1 MKKLLLLL
9 LVLPFVFASCSS
21 DDDNDGDVSLTKE
34 QVVGVWNISEADG
47 ESIPS
52 GAIQIRLNSDD
63 SYSVKFLT
71 DDYIG
76 TYTVSGN
83 TVKGITLDPITEYY
97 KFDSLNGNSATISY
111 SNSDGDK
118 YKFKATKQ

>member
-9 LVLPFVFASCSS
+9 LVLPFVFASCGS
-21 DDDNDGDVSLTKE
+21 DDDDGGVYLTKE
-34 QVVGVWNISEADG
+34 QVVGIWNVTEADG
-47 ESIPS
+47 QSVPS

-71 DDYIG
+71 NDYIG

-97 KFDSLNGNSATISY
+97 KFDSLNGNNATISY

-118 YKFKATKQ
+118 YKFKATKK

>member
-21 DDDNDGDVSLTKE
+21 DDDEDGVSLIKD
-34 QVVGVWNISEADG
+34 QVVGVWNVLEADG
-47 ESIPS
+47 ESVPS

-71 DDYIG
+71 NNYVG

-83 TVKGITLDPITEYY
+83 TVKGVTLDPITEYY
-97 KFDSLNGNSATISY
+97 KFDSLDGNKATISY

>member
-21 DDDNDGDVSLTKE
+21 DDDVSLTKE
-34 QVVGVWNISEADG
+34 QVVGVWNVTEADG
-47 ESIPS
+47 QSVPS

-71 DDYIG
+71 NDYIG

-83 TVKGITLDPITEYY
+83 TVKGVTLDPITEYY
-97 KFDSLNGNSATISY
+97 KFDSLNGNNATISY